1 MIIKTL
7 LLLVMAFRLSAQQ
20 FSPAPFLGAGGAS
33 VAQDGIFALQ
43 DNPAG
48 LTSLKRLAAGSAFQQ
63 HFVGTDIASQ
73 AFYLAIPVFSGSWLG
88 FTVTNYGVFELSS
101 LMRSGASFVRSFG
114 HFSASVGVNYHQFAV
129 HSYQSERQF
138 SGDLGFQ
145 FRGIDHLSLGL
156 FWRNIAQ
163 AKFSTLVDQ
172 RIVQEVGV
180 GALAQVTSQ
189 LEAVVDVWREHPE
202 TWRYRSGLIYRFSE
216 QFCLRGGFA
225 SSPFQ
230 YTGGVGFMKGKW
242 AFDLASAFHV
252 TLGSSPQLALSYAF

>member
-1 MIIKTL
+1 
-7 LLLVMAFRLSAQQ
+7 MAFRLSAQQ

-33 VAQDGIFALQ
+33 VAQVGIFTLQ

-48 LTSLKRLAAGSAFQQ
+48 LTSLQRLAVGSAFQQ
-63 HFVGTDIASQ
+63 HFVGTDIATQ
-73 AFYLAIPVFSGSWLG
+73 AFYLAFPVFPNYWLG
-88 FTVTNYGVFELSS
+88 FTITNYGVFELSS
-101 LMRSGASFVRSFG
+101 FMRSGASFVRTFG
-114 HFSASVGVNYHQFAV
+114 HFSASVNVNYHQFVVQA
-129 HSYQSERQF
+129 YQSERQF
-138 SGDLGFQ
+138 SADLGFQ

-189 LEAVVDVWREHPE
+189 LDAVVDVWREHPE
-202 TWRYRSGLIYRFSE
+202 TWRHRSGLVYRISE
-216 QFCLRGGFA
+216 QFCLRGGFV
-225 SSPFQ
+225 SIPFQ
-230 YTGGVGFMKGKW
+230 YTAGVGFTSGKW

-252 TLGSSPQLALSYAF
+252 TLGSSPRLALSYAF